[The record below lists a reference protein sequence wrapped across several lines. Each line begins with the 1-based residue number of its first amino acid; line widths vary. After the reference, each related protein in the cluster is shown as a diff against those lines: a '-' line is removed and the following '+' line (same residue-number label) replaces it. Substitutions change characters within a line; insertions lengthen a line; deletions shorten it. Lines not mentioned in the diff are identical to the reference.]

1 MKKRTIV
8 LILLAALFVSGARAD
23 AINSLR
29 LSEVAVGDS
38 LEHSGW
44 VEIQNTSWGTQNLG
58 GFYITNNPAALDETL
73 TPPQRMQYMHLIPTG
88 NPLTSVAPQNC
99 LLLYADGHDN
109 IGILHLNFTL
119 QPGDIVAIY
128 NGNGKDLVD
137 SLTIPLFLKP
147 NQSWAKDFSD
157 GKWAICGK
165 PTPTLA
171 NNYEQAKRNNKIAE
185 FKEKDPYGIA
195 MAIMAMGIV
204 FACLIL
210 LYVFFKL
217 FGYILNRQ
225 SANTNDDGAKVN
237 GKGAIANAFCAMVN
251 GNGAKVNGKNA
262 KVNGKNAK
270 VNGKGVIANAMGAIA
285 GSNAASSA
293 TSSEEKVAALMAVA
307 DATAGTGSEQMD
319 MALIALALEDE
330 LAHDEESGVITIQ
343 RSPSPWADKALPME
357 EGLLRP

>member
-1 MKKRTIV
+1 MLT
-8 LILLAALFVSGARAD
+8 ALFVSGAWAD
-23 AINSLR
+23 GIKSLR

-44 VEIQNTSWGTQNLG
+44 VEIQNTSWGTQDLG
-58 GFYITNNPAALDETL
+58 GFYITNNPAALDPTL
-73 TPPQRMQYMHLIPTG
+73 TPPQRMEYMHFIPTG
-88 NPLTSVAPQNC
+88 NPLTSIAPQNC

-137 SLTIPLFLKP
+137 SLTIPLYLKP
-147 NQSWAKDFSD
+147 NQSWAKDFEK
-157 GKWAICGK
+157 GTWAICGK
-165 PTPTLA
+165 PTPSLA
-171 NNYEQAKRNNKIAE
+171 NNYDQAKRNNKIAE

-204 FACLIL
+204 FACLAL

-217 FGYILNRQ
+217 FGYVLNRHE
-225 SANTNDDGAKVN
+225 DKKD
-237 GKGAIANAFCAMVN
+237 
-251 GNGAKVNGKNA
+251 
-262 KVNGKNAK
+262 
-270 VNGKGVIANAMGAIA
+270 
-285 GSNAASSA
+285 AATASTGISSA
-293 TSSEEKVAALMAVA
+293 PATSLDEAKVAALMAVT
-307 DATAGTGSEQMD
+307 DATAGTGDEQMD

-330 LAHDEESGVITIQ
+330 LAHDDESGVITI
-343 RSPSPWADKALPME
+343 RRKPSPWADKAIPME

>member
-1 MKKRTIV
+1 MLT
-8 LILLAALFVSGARAD
+8 ALFVSGAWAD
-23 AINSLR
+23 GIKSLR
-29 LSEVAVGDS
+29 LSEAAVGDS

-44 VEIQNTSWGTQNLG
+44 VEIQNTSWGTQDLG
-58 GFYITNNPAALDETL
+58 GFYITNNPAALDPSL
-73 TPPQRMQYMHLIPTG
+73 TPPQRMRFMHLIPTG
-88 NPLTSVAPQNC
+88 NPLTSIAPQNC

-119 QPGDIVAIY
+119 QPGDIVAIF

-137 SLTIPLFLKP
+137 SLTIPLTLKP
-147 NQSWAKDFSD
+147 NQSWAKDFEK
-157 GKWAICGK
+157 GVWAVCGK

-204 FACLIL
+204 FACLAL

-217 FGYILNRQ
+217 FGYVLSRKEDKQNS
-225 SANTNDDGAKVN
+225 SADSS
-237 GKGAIANAFCAMVN
+237 
-251 GNGAKVNGKNA
+251 GNGF
-262 KVNGKNAK
+262 
-270 VNGKGVIANAMGAIA
+270 
-285 GSNAASSA
+285 GSAQSVDEA
-293 TSSEEKVAALMAVA
+293 KVAAIMAVN
-307 DATAGTGSEQMD
+307 DATAGTGDEQLD

-330 LAHDEESGVITIQ
+330 LAHDEESGVITIRQ
-343 RSPSPWADKALPME
+343 SPSPWADKALPME